1 MRAVRD
7 ADHGVALAGAV
18 VMIGVLSL
26 TLCRRR
32 WRPRLI
38 PTLLAIL
45 AVELVTIRWL
55 LWQ

>member
-1 MRAVRD
+1 
-7 ADHGVALAGAV
+7 
-18 VMIGVLSL
+18 MIGVLSL